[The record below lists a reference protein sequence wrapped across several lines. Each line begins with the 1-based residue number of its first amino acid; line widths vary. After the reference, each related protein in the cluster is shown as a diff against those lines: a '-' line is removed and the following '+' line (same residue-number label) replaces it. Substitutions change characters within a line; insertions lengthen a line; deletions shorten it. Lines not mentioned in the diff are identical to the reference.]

1 MSDTERFYYGIASD
15 LVAAGCDEED
25 GEPITE
31 EAHYIVIERFCDGRR
46 WAHDFAMRTR
56 PGRETPGRLLQL
68 LAEVEAKAIDPV
80 GREHWREIRPNYC
93 SEAARRLEREE
104 AALERRDEL

>member
-15 LVAAGCDEED
+15 LVAAGYDEED
-25 GEPITE
+25 GEPIIE
-31 EAHYIVIERFCDGRR
+31 ESHYVVIERLCDGRR

-68 LAEVEAKAIDPV
+68 LAEVEARTAT
-80 GREHWREIRPNYC
+80 
-93 SEAARRLEREE
+93 SAAR
-104 AALERRDEL
+104 AKN

>member
-15 LVAAGCDEED
+15 LVAAGYDEED

-31 EAHYIVIERFCDGRR
+31 ESHYLVIERLCDGRR
-46 WAHDFAMRTR
+46 WAHDHSMRTR
-56 PGRETPGRLLQL
+56 PGREAPPSLVRLL
-68 LAEVEAKAIDPV
+68 AAVEAKAVDPA

-104 AALERRDEL
+104 AALERRDGL